1 MKLVKW
7 LRDRVLG
14 WVSLLAIALAM
25 LLILWAWSALEPGKE
40 GRVSDAA
47 ASSRWATGF
56 SP

>member
-7 LRDRVLG
+7 LRERLLG
-14 WVSLLAIALAM
+14 WLSLAAIAFAIV
-25 LLILWAWSALEPGKE
+25 LILWVWSALEPGKE
-40 GRVSDAA
+40 GRASDAA

>member
-1 MKLVKW
+1 MKLVKR
-7 LRDRVLG
+7 LRERLLG
-14 WVSLLAIALAM
+14 WLSLAAIAFAI
-25 LLILWAWSALEPGKE
+25 LLILWAWSALEPGNE

>member
-7 LRDRVLG
+7 LRERLLG
-14 WVSLLAIALAM
+14 WLSLAAIAFAIV
-25 LLILWAWSALEPGKE
+25 LILWAWSALEPGKE

>member
-7 LRDRVLG
+7 LRERILG
-14 WVSLLAIALAM
+14 WLSLGAIALAM

-40 GRVSDAA
+40 ERVSDAA

>member
-1 MKLVKW
+1 MKLVKR
-7 LRDRVLG
+7 LRQRILG
-14 WVSLLAIALAM
+14 WVSLAAIVLAM

-40 GRVSDAA
+40 GRASDAA